1 MIWFVIPAL
10 KTRTADYANH
20 TISLIVFIQYVPRF
34 FVIFPLHR
42 RIIKNSGA
50 IAKTAWAGAAYNLAL
65 YILASHVSTKLHF
78 LIFASLL
85 YENAEV
91 TTVFFITKSLQIDV
105 IMNVTSAKSTIIVHK
120 VRNYYFVVKFII
132 ALGSLDLC
140 IYVA

>member
-34 FVIFPLHR
+34 FVIFPLYR
-42 RIIKNSGA
+42 RIIKTSGA
-50 IAKTAWAGAAYNLAL
+50 IAKTAWAGAAYNLVL

-78 LIFASLL
+78 LISASLL

-91 TTVFFITKSLQIDV
+91 TTLFF
-105 IMNVTSAKSTIIVHK
+105 
-120 VRNYYFVVKFII
+120 YYKKLIN
-132 ALGSLDLC
+132 
-140 IYVA
+140 

>member
-1 MIWFVIPAL
+1 MHTNMEEFYIKATRFYVPHCWICIHTLFLIWQIVIWFVIPAL

-42 RIIKNSGA
+42 QIIKTSGA
-50 IAKTAWAGAAYNLAL
+50 IAKTAWAGAAYNLVL

-91 TTVFFITKSLQIDV
+91 TTDFFIT
-105 IMNVTSAKSTIIVHK
+105 
-120 VRNYYFVVKFII
+120 
-132 ALGSLDLC
+132 
-140 IYVA
+140 